1 MKFYNEKLRAH
12 AVPVRAITEQTFRK
26 KAYLSSTISK
36 WKEHPWRNELR

>member
-1 MKFYNEKLRAH
+1 MKFCNEKLRAH
-12 AVPVRAITEQTFRK
+12 AVPAPAIMEQIFMK